1 MSGKLSCS
9 SPSRS
14 EELHHHQLML
24 TKHKYSFGKLFCSS
38 LSGSEEPN
46 PQQLMLN
53 KTIKSFLVFS
63 VSIFSLV
70 FQNCLYTSFMHRFSA
85 PDRNLYRN
93 QGIYLQYNT
102 LGNIHMNIQNIFG
115 ASIPSLTFFKQ
126 FLLYIFSLYRFRKKT
141 KLFEIFFGP

>member
-1 MSGKLSCS
+1 
-9 SPSRS
+9 
-14 EELHHHQLML
+14 
-24 TKHKYSFGKLFCSS
+24 
-38 LSGSEEPN
+38 
-46 PQQLMLN
+46 MLN

-70 FQNCLYTSFMHRFSA
+70 FQNCLYTSFMHHFFA

-126 FLLYIFSLYRFRKKT
+126 FLLYIFSLYRFRKIT
-141 KLFEIFFGP
+141 KLFDWIGSQLIRGNVCISVRDFKFPPLIIRPQLVKQSRLSIQKVQKYKSTKEQK